1 MPKAKSKTGT
11 EDEDIHGVINPGEAK
26 AHVEAM
32 ESLIMK
38 LDAVT
43 KGSVAPGLLDTIL
56 GDLKQLLSNII
67 PQMQLADTV
76 TVAQAIRDKNFDTL
90 LPKSDKIDRILE
102 ESYRAKTSPRQPKY

>member
-1 MPKAKSKTGT
+1 
-11 EDEDIHGVINPGEAK
+11 
-26 AHVEAM
+26 
-32 ESLIMK
+32 MK

-43 KGSVAPGLLDTIL
+43 KGSAAPGLLDTIL

-90 LPKSDKIDRILE
+90 LPKSDKDR
-102 ESYRAKTSPRQPKY
+102 